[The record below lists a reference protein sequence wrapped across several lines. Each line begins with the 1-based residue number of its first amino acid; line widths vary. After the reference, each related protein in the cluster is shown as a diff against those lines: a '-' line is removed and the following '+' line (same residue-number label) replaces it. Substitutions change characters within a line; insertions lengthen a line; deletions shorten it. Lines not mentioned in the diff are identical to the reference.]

1 MKISNNLINSD
12 FKTLAHLKLVIK
24 KLNMKKI
31 FSFKYCFED
40 QPLNYLLVESDIP
53 DNAFD
58 IAEIWQK
65 KKGINS
71 KCSIQFHQKRFESP
85 DLEPDDIING
95 QKVWELPF

>member
-1 MKISNNLINSD
+1 MSYCLVRFYLFSRMSSR
-12 FKTLAHLKLVIK
+12 TLLE
-24 KLNMKKI
+24 LNMKRI